1 MNGADMLIKGLQE
14 RGVDFISLLCGN
26 GTEAIINS
34 AHEAGLR
41 MVDVRNEQA
50 GSYLAEAYGKLTRQI
65 GVCVV
70 SSAIAHINAMAGMM
84 NAWFDGAPFLL
95 ITGHSESHTMRRGGF
110 QDCDHVALSAP
121 LCKYTELVTDPQRI
135 PQALHEAIAA
145 ATSGRPGPVHLTIPR
160 DALEGAFAEGPNTP
174 QACKAGGVSGPG
186 PDAGD
191 RAAGIRP
198 LRGAI
203 NRAAATSE
211 GVAEA
216 AALIAQAEK
225 PLIVAGSGVF
235 YADGGAALQAF
246 ARRVGAPIVTPIW
259 ERGVINDPSD
269 LFLGVIGG
277 ASGEPDLQPRADL
290 MLIAGAAVDYRTRY
304 LDRPPLRADLK
315 VIRIDVD
322 PGQLHQAVE
331 PDVALLGDPA
341 TVFAQ
346 LTAAHTGQPHEAWLA
361 ETRQLAA
368 DFYAPWRAEP
378 AGSPCGMTGHH
389 LAAALRPCFTDDTA
403 LVLDGGNIGQWAHK
417 VLLADRYPE
426 RLLTCGASGVIGMGV
441 PGAMAAKLAWPGRR
455 VLLITGDGSL
465 GFCLPEF
472 HSAARHGLPF
482 VAVVANDEAW
492 GIVVCGQRKSG
503 RPCAASQLGQLD
515 WVRAVE
521 GLGGRG
527 VHVQTPAEITAAVEE
542 GFASGQP
549 TIVEVPLQIMGADEC
564 RL

>member
-1 MNGADMLIKGLQE
+1 MNGADALIKGLQE
-14 RGVDFISLLCGN
+14 RGVDFISILCGN
-26 GTEAIINS
+26 GTEAIINA
-34 AHEAGLR
+34 AHDAGLR
-41 MVDVRNEQA
+41 MIDVRNEQA
-50 GSYLAEAYGKLTRQI
+50 GSYLAEAYGKLTRKI

-84 NAWFDGAPFLL
+84 NAWFDGAPYLL
-95 ITGHSESHTMRRGGF
+95 ITGHSEARTMRRGCF

-121 LCKYTELVTDPQRI
+121 LCKYTELVTDTQRI

-145 ATSGRPGPVHLTIPR
+145 ATSGKPGPVHLTIPR
-160 DALEGAFAEGPNTP
+160 DILEGAINPALARPVLGARAK
-174 QACKAGGVSGPG
+174 ACNK
-186 PDAGD
+186 
-191 RAAGIRP
+191 
-198 LRGAI
+198 
-203 NRAAATSE
+203 AAASE
-211 GVAEA
+211 TAVAKA
-216 AALIAQAEK
+216 ADLIAQAEK

-235 YADGGAALQAF
+235 YARGGPELGGF
-246 ARRVGAPIVTPIW
+246 AQTIGAPIVTPIW

-269 LFLGVIGG
+269 LFMGVIGG
-277 ASGEPDLQPRADL
+277 ASGEPDLLLRTDL
-290 MLIAGAAVDYRTRY
+290 MIIAGAAVDYRTRY

-322 PGQLHQAVE
+322 PGQLHQAIE

-341 TVFAQ
+341 TVFDQ
-346 LTAAHTGQPHEAWLA
+346 LRAAYGGLSHVAWLIEA
-361 ETRQLAA
+361 RQTAD

-378 AGSPCGMTGHH
+378 PDPSCGMTGHH
-389 LAAALRPCFTDDTA
+389 LAAALKPCFTDDTA

-417 VLLADRYPE
+417 VLLNDRYPE
-426 RLLTCGASGVIGMGV
+426 RLLTCGASGVIGLGV
-441 PGAMAAKLAWPGRR
+441 PGAMAAKLAWPDRR

-472 HSAARHGLPF
+472 QSAARHGLPF
-482 VAVVANDEAW
+482 VAVLANDEAW

-503 RPCAASQLGQLD
+503 RPCAASELGKLD

-527 VHVQTPAEITAAVEE
+527 VRVETPAQITAAVEE

-549 TIVEVPLQIMGADEC
+549 TLVEVPLQVMGADEC

>member
-1 MNGADMLIKGLQE
+1 MNGADALIKGLQE
-14 RGVDFISLLCGN
+14 RGVEFISLLCGN
-26 GTEAIINS
+26 GTEAIITA

-70 SSAIAHINAMAGMM
+70 SSAIAHINAMAGLM

-95 ITGHSESHTMRRGGF
+95 ITGHSPSTHMRRGNF
-110 QDCDHVALSAP
+110 QDCDHLALCAS
-121 LCKYTELVTDPQRI
+121 LCKYTELVTNPQRV

-160 DALEGAFAEGPNTP
+160 DALEGEFNPSLAGPALGARGV
-174 QACKAGGVSGPG
+174 AC
-186 PDAGD
+186 
-191 RAAGIRP
+191 
-198 LRGAI
+198 
-203 NRAAATSE
+203 NQAAAADAA
-211 GVAEA
+211 VAEA
-216 AALIAQAEK
+216 AALVAQAAK

-235 YADGGAALQAF
+235 YADGGAALEAF

-259 ERGVINDPSD
+259 DRGVINEPSD
-269 LFLGVIGG
+269 LFMGVIGG

-315 VIRIDVD
+315 VVRVDVD

-331 PDVALLGDPA
+331 ADAALLGDPA
-341 TVFAQ
+341 TVFTQ
-346 LTAAHTGQPHEAWLA
+346 LAAAYTGGGHEAWLA
-361 ETRQLAA
+361 EAQQVAG
-368 DFYAPWRAEP
+368 DFYARWEQRP
-378 AGSPCGMTGHH
+378 ATAPGLMTGWD
-389 LAAALRPCFTDDTA
+389 LAQALRPCFTDHTA

-417 VLLADRYPE
+417 ILLPNRYPE

-441 PGAMAAKLAWPGRR
+441 PGAMAAKLAWPDRR

-472 HSAARHGLPF
+472 QSAVRHGLPF
-482 VAVVANDEAW
+482 VAVLANDEAW
-492 GIVVCGQRKSG
+492 GIVVCGQEAAG
-503 RPCAASQLGQLD
+503 RPCAASRLGKLD

-527 VHVQTPAEITAAVEE
+527 VRVETPEQITAAVEA

-549 TIVEVPLQIMGADEC
+549 TIVEVPLQVMGAEAC
-564 RL
+564 GR